1 MSVYLIDGYNLLHEF
16 LGHAEITDLEDE
28 RNRLIDR
35 IASFMGGT
43 SDHAIVVFDSRVQAL
58 QKIESATR
66 NVEVY
71 FGSFD
76 RSADSIIERE
86 VYALRAGQSVI
97 VVSSDYQLQKTIF
110 LPNVIRRSSRQFVGD
125 LQEHTQSVANSQNC
139 ITMNHRIED
148 RIDSRTVDKLKAMRD
163 ALAAEPGEEAAPK

>member
-16 LGHAEITDLEDE
+16 LGHAEVTDLEGE
-28 RNRLIDR
+28 RTHLIDR
-35 IASFMGGT
+35 IASYMGGT
-43 SDHAIVVFDSRVQAL
+43 SDYAIVVFDSRVQVL

-66 NVEVY
+66 NVDVY

-86 VYALRAGQSVI
+86 VYALHAGQNVI

-125 LQEHTQSVANSQNC
+125 LQENTKRIANSQNC

-148 RIDSRTVDKLKAMRD
+148 RIDS
-163 ALAAEPGEEAAPK
+163 